1 MKWQLHIFAPSF
13 LCLFLFFT
21 AVCFLIKGRWVSW
34 LFSIDVCPSSISLYL
49 SFNKQLSRDIYHTSV
64 ATEIVG
70 IIMFPQDFW
79 GSPGKA
85 YKSPISFLLHSPKHP
100 VRAANFRFPRV
111 SLISC
116 LSQKSSSCTNHDNS
130 QPCWRKQFSYSS
142 QTLILELDLCCS
154 KHK

>member
-1 MKWQLHIFAPSF
+1 MKWQLHIFCTEFS
-13 LCLFLFFT
+13 LFIFVLYCSVFSDQG
-21 AVCFLIKGRWVSW
+21 KVSV
-34 LFSIDVCPSSISLYL
+34 LTGIDVCPSSISLYL
-49 SFNKQLSRDIYHTSV
+49 SFNKQLSWDIYHTSV
-64 ATEIVG
+64 ATETVG

-85 YKSPISFLLHSPKHP
+85 YNSPISFLLHSPKHP

-116 LSQKSSSCTNHDNS
+116 LSQKSSSCPNRDNS
-130 QPCWRKQFSYSS
+130 QPSWRKQFSYSS